1 VKTWKDKKHE
11 IREKL
16 GDKRSDRL
24 EATAR
29 IVNRLYERRLELGW
43 TQSQLAEKVGCRQEQ
58 IARLES
64 GAIMPRIDTV
74 ATIAKALGLR
84 IDLGVEEAA
93 TALSTANNRYVV
105 Y

>member
-1 VKTWKDKKHE
+1 MRTWKDKKRE

-16 GDKRSDRL
+16 GDERSDRL

-29 IVNRLYERRLELGW
+29 IVNRLCERRLELGW
-43 TQSQLAEKVGCRQEQ
+43 TQSQLAERAGCRQEQ

-74 ATIAKALGLR
+74 ATVAKALGLR
-84 IDLGVEEAA
+84 IDLGVEDAA
-93 TALSTANNRYVV
+93 TALSTVNSRYVA